1 MVNLIEKIT
10 TLNRHMTGVTKM
22 GKVSVRE
29 AVKHYQVSRPTLMK
43 HLKEGKLSANKDGQ
57 GTWEIDQSELTRVYK
72 PREGND
78 HVYQSDLPTLNNSIN
93 SNENSLLQVKL
104 DAAMETIERLE
115 TDKADWK
122 QQAQSLARLMP
133 PEGAGEGP
141 RRSLWSRIKG
151 G

>member
-1 MVNLIEKIT
+1 MV
-10 TLNRHMTGVTKM
+10 
-22 GKVSVRE
+22 KVSVRE

-43 HLKEGKLSANKDGQ
+43 HLKSGKLSANKDGQ

-72 PREGND
+72 SRVKVEILD
-78 HVYQSDLPTLNNSIN
+78 QSNLATFNNPIN

-115 TDKADWK
+115 ADKADWK

-133 PEGAGEGP
+133 PDGAGEVTK
-141 RRSLWSRIKG
+141 RSLWARIKG
-151 G
+151 S

>member
-1 MVNLIEKIT
+1 
-10 TLNRHMTGVTKM
+10 M

-29 AVKHYQVSRPTLMK
+29 AVKHYQISRPTLMK

-72 PREGND
+72 ARESNNRVD
-78 HVYQSDLPTLNNSIN
+78 QLTLTTSNNSIN
-93 SNENSLLQVKL
+93 SSENSVLQVKL

-115 TDKADWK
+115 ADKADWK

-133 PEGAGEGP
+133 PEEAGEGP

>member
-1 MVNLIEKIT
+1 MASRKDFVQRSRKQSSASPNRPAAAKPRAKIT
-10 TLNRHMTGVTKM
+10 PPPKRKPWAMALFSLVALAGLVFVLNQLLNVDSIHTPGNTSSSK
-22 GKVSVRE
+22 
-29 AVKHYQVSRPTLMK
+29 PT
-43 HLKEGKLSANKDGQ
+43 
-57 GTWEIDQSELTRVYK
+57 
-72 PREGND
+72 
-78 HVYQSDLPTLNNSIN
+78 NNSIN

-115 TDKADWK
+115 ADKADWK

>member
-1 MVNLIEKIT
+1 
-10 TLNRHMTGVTKM
+10 MTGVTKM

-72 PREGND
+72 IRKTSD
-78 HVYQSDLPTLNNSIN
+78 HVDQSSFPTLNNPIN

-115 TDKADWK
+115 ADKADWK

>member
-1 MVNLIEKIT
+1 MVNLTVKIT

-78 HVYQSDLPTLNNSIN
+78 RVDQSELPTLNNSIN

>member
-1 MVNLIEKIT
+1 MVNLTAKIT
-10 TLNRHMTGVTKM
+10 TLNRHMTGVTKV

-72 PREGND
+72 ARKSND
-78 HVYQSDLPTLNNSIN
+78 HADPSSFPTLNSSIN

-104 DAAMETIERLE
+104 DAAIETIERLE
-115 TDKADWK
+115 ADKADWK

-133 PEGAGEGP
+133 PDGAGEAP
-141 RRSLWSRIKG
+141 KRSLWARIRG
-151 G
+151 S

>member
-1 MVNLIEKIT
+1 
-10 TLNRHMTGVTKM
+10 M

-43 HLKEGKLSANKDGQ
+43 HLKKGKLSANKDDQ

-72 PREGND
+72 SRKMND
-78 HVYQSDLPTLNNSIN
+78 HVDQSNFPTLNNSIN

-115 TDKADWK
+115 ADKADWK

>member
-1 MVNLIEKIT
+1 
-10 TLNRHMTGVTKM
+10 M

-72 PREGND
+72 TRKSNN
-78 HVYQSDLPTLNNSIN
+78 HVDQSSLPTLNSSIN

-104 DAAMETIERLE
+104 DAAIETIERLE
-115 TDKADWK
+115 ADKADWK

-133 PEGAGEGP
+133 PDGAGEAP
-141 RRSLWSRIKG
+141 KRSLWARIRG
-151 G
+151 S

>member
-1 MVNLIEKIT
+1 MV
-10 TLNRHMTGVTKM
+10 
-22 GKVSVRE
+22 KVSVRE

-43 HLKEGKLSANKDGQ
+43 NLKEGKLSANKDGQ
-57 GTWEIDQSELTRVYK
+57 GTWKIDQSELTRVYK
-72 PREGND
+72 PRKTSD
-78 HVYQSDLPTLNNSIN
+78 HVDQSNFPALDNSIN
-93 SNENSLLQVKL
+93 SNGNSLLQVKL
-104 DAAMETIERLE
+104 DAALETIERLE
-115 TDKADWK
+115 ADKADWK

>member
-1 MVNLIEKIT
+1 MVNLTRKIA
-10 TLNRHMTGVTKM
+10 TLNRGLIGVINM
-22 GKVSVRE
+22 GKISVRE

-43 HLKEGKLSANKDGQ
+43 HLKDGKLSANKDGQ

-72 PREGND
+72 TRVSNTHIDQSNIATPNN
-78 HVYQSDLPTLNNSIN
+78 HVN

-115 TDKADWK
+115 ADKADWK

-133 PEGAGEGP
+133 PDGAGDRP

-151 G
+151 D

>member
-1 MVNLIEKIT
+1 MVKLISKVT
-10 TLNRHMTGVTKM
+10 TLNRRITGVIKV

-43 HLKEGKLSANKDGQ
+43 HLKSGKITGNKDGQ

-72 PREGND
+72 TRTSSDNVD
-78 HVYQSDLPTLNNSIN
+78 QSNFTTPNNPIN

-104 DAAMETIERLE
+104 DAALETIERLE
-115 TDKADWK
+115 ADKADWK

-133 PEGAGEGP
+133 PDGAGEEAK
-141 RRSLWSRIKG
+141 RSLWSRIRG
-151 G
+151 R

>member
-1 MVNLIEKIT
+1 
-10 TLNRHMTGVTKM
+10 M

-43 HLKEGKLSANKDGQ
+43 HLKEGKISASKGGQ
-57 GTWEIDQSELTRVYK
+57 GAWEIDQSELTRVYS
-72 PREGND
+72 PRKGD
-78 HVYQSDLPTLNNSIN
+78 SQVDQSNFTTLNNSSN
-93 SNENSLLQVKL
+93 SSENSLLQVKL

-115 TDKADWK
+115 ADKADWK

-133 PEGAGEGP
+133 PEGAGEGA

-151 G
+151 R

>member
-1 MVNLIEKIT
+1 
-10 TLNRHMTGVTKM
+10 M

-72 PREGND
+72 PRKTND
-78 HVYQSDLPTLNNSIN
+78 HVDQLNFPTLNNPTN

-115 TDKADWK
+115 ADKADWK

>member
-1 MVNLIEKIT
+1 
-10 TLNRHMTGVTKM
+10 M

-72 PREGND
+72 PRESND
-78 HVYQSDLPTLNNSIN
+78 HVYQSNFTSLNNSIN

-104 DAAMETIERLE
+104 DAAMETIERLDA
-115 TDKADWK
+115 DKADWK

>member
-10 TLNRHMTGVTKM
+10 TLNRHTTGMIKM

-43 HLKEGKLSANKDGQ
+43 NIKSGKLTGSKDGQ

-72 PREGND
+72 SRVSGDN
-78 HVYQSDLPTLNNSIN
+78 VYQSNLTIPNNPVN

-104 DAAMETIERLE
+104 DAALEMIERLE
-115 TDKADWK
+115 VDKADWK

-133 PEGAGEGP
+133 PDGAGEGP
-141 RRSLWSRIKG
+141 KRSLWSRITG

>member
-1 MVNLIEKIT
+1 
-10 TLNRHMTGVTKM
+10 MTGVTKM

-43 HLKEGKLSANKDGQ
+43 HLKEGKLSANKDDQ

-72 PREGND
+72 PRKMND
-78 HVYQSDLPTLNNSIN
+78 HVDQSNFSTLNNSIN
-93 SNENSLLQVKL
+93 SNENSILQVKL

-115 TDKADWK
+115 ADKADWK

-133 PEGAGEGP
+133 PEGAGA

>member
-1 MVNLIEKIT
+1 MVKLVEKLT
-10 TLNRHMTGVTKM
+10 TLNRHIAGVIKM
-22 GKVSVRE
+22 SKVSVRE

-43 HLKEGKLSANKDGQ
+43 HLKFGKLTGSKDGQ
-57 GTWEIDQSELTRVYK
+57 GTWEIDQSELSRVYK
-72 PREGND
+72 TRVIGDNVD
-78 HVYQSDLPTLNNSIN
+78 QSNLTTSNNSVN

-104 DAAMETIERLE
+104 DAALEVIERLE

-133 PEGAGEGP
+133 PDGAGEGP
-141 RRSLWSRIKG
+141 KRSLWSRITG

>member
-1 MVNLIEKIT
+1 MVKI
-10 TLNRHMTGVTKM
+10 
-22 GKVSVRE
+22 SVRE

-43 HLKEGKLSANKDGQ
+43 HLKNGKLSGSKDGQ
-57 GTWEIDQSELTRVYK
+57 GTWKIDQSELARVYK
-72 PREGND
+72 PRVIGDNVD
-78 HVYQSDLPTLNNSIN
+78 QSNLTTSNNSVN

-104 DAAMETIERLE
+104 DAALEVIERLE

-133 PEGAGEGP
+133 PDGAGEGP
-141 RRSLWSRIKG
+141 KRSLWSRITG

>member
-1 MVNLIEKIT
+1 MVKI
-10 TLNRHMTGVTKM
+10 
-22 GKVSVRE
+22 SVRE

-43 HLKEGKLSANKDGQ
+43 HLKSGKVSANKDGQ

-72 PREGND
+72 SRVKTESLD
-78 HVYQSDLPTLNNSIN
+78 QSNLATPNNPIN

-115 TDKADWK
+115 ADKADWK

-133 PEGAGEGP
+133 PDGAGEVTK
-141 RRSLWSRIKG
+141 RSLWARIKG
-151 G
+151 S

>member
-1 MVNLIEKIT
+1 
-10 TLNRHMTGVTKM
+10 M

-72 PREGND
+72 TRERND
-78 HVYQSDLPTLNNSIN
+78 HVDQSDLATLNNSIN